1 MDELLSAL
9 HEYYGSNAKF
19 RDGQAEAIRAV
30 LNGRR
35 TLVIQRTGWGKSMVY
50 FLSTKLLRRKNNKN
64 LTIII
69 SPLLALMN
77 NQIESAKILDMK
89 VVTVNSEMQESE
101 IKETYELLKNDLS
114 VDALI
119 ISPERLENESFK
131 SFRRELVKTR
141 NIALF
146 VVDEAHCI
154 SDWGHDFRK
163 DYRKIRNLIE
173 IMPRNTAILATTA
186 TANDR
191 VIEDIKEQLG
201 TDLELSRGSLMRD
214 SLDIQV
220 IQLSTMEERMA
231 WLVQHLK
238 EDILPGTGIIYCLTR
253 RDCDIVNDW
262 LNQNDIKSEK
272 YYSDVMDISVE
283 AGGLP
288 GEKSND
294 TKQRIV
300 KETKNRITEAFV
312 KNEIKVLVAT
322 TAFGMGF
329 DKKDISF
336 VIHFQKPGN
345 IVAYY
350 QQIGRAG
357 RDIERAYAIMLYEP
371 NNDEINRYFIN
382 NAFPKDADLKA
393 VFECIKTEY
402 INGVEHITVNDICN
416 KESMSDAKVRKV
428 VADLKDAELI
438 IARKL
443 DKVCYYPN
451 IEKYSFEELA
461 QRLGELIAGNAQIR
475 KIREKELADMNDFVS
490 TKKCYM
496 SFIAKALDDKTAIDC
511 GHCANC
517 ARRALIDTDIDNDLL
532 KMAQKYLNEKSYTI
546 NPRKKWADGTQI
558 NKDYL
563 IEEGIA
569 LSLYGDASWGKL
581 VESGKYHDNYFN
593 DELVDASVAILK
605 KFVKDKDITWVTNI
619 SSNKHPLLVPSFAK
633 RVAEKLGLKYK
644 PVLVKIKSEVEKQQ
658 KELEDSYQQQAN
670 VDKSFVVADDIPT
683 FFSENVLLIDDMVDS
698 RWTFTVCGKKLR
710 EKGAGLVYPFALS
723 NTAGRG

>member
-1 MDELLSAL
+1 MDKLLSAL
-9 HEYYGSNAKF
+9 HEYYGQNAKF
-19 RDGQAEAIRAV
+19 RDGQAEAIKAV
-30 LNGRR
+30 LNGKR

-50 FLSTKLLRRKNNKN
+50 FLATKLLRRRDNKN

-77 NQIESAKILDMK
+77 NQIESAKTLDMN
-89 VVTVNSEMQESE
+89 VVTVNSEMQKSE
-101 IKETYELLKNDLS
+101 IEDTYELLKNDLT

-119 ISPERLENESFK
+119 VSPERLENEEFK
-131 SFRRELVKTR
+131 KFRRKLVETR

-220 IQLSTMEERMA
+220 VQLSTMEERMA
-231 WLVQHLK
+231 WLVQHLQ
-238 EDILPGTGIIYCLTR
+238 ENFLPGTGIIYCLTR

-262 LNQNDIKSEK
+262 LNLNNIKSEK
-272 YYSDVMDISVE
+272 YYSDVMDMSAE
-283 AGGLP
+283 DGGLP
-288 GEKSND
+288 GESSSDAK
-294 TKQRIV
+294 KRIV

-382 NAFPKDADLKA
+382 NASSKAADLKA
-393 VFECIKTEY
+393 VFERIKTEDK
-402 INGVEHITVNDICN
+402 INVEDICN
-416 KESMSDAKVRKV
+416 KEGMSENKVRKV
-428 VADLKDAELI
+428 VADLKDAKLI
-438 IARKL
+438 IARKS
-443 DKVCYYPN
+443 DKVYYDPN
-451 IEKYSFEELA
+451 KEKYSFEELDR
-461 QRLGELIAGNAQIR
+461 RLEELIMANAQIR
-475 KIREKELADMNDFVS
+475 KVREKELADMNDFVS

-496 SFIAKALDDKTAIDC
+496 SFIAKALDDKTAVNC

-517 ARRALIDTDIDNDLL
+517 VRRALIDTDIDDDLL
-532 KMAQKYLNEKSYTI
+532 KMAKKYLNEKSYI
-546 NPRKKWADGTQI
+546 IKPRKKWADGTSI
-558 NKDYL
+558 KKDYL

-581 VESGKYHDNYFN
+581 VESGKYEDNYFN

-605 KFVKDKDITWVTNI
+605 KFVKDKQITWVTNV
-619 SSNKHPLLVPSFAK
+619 SSNRHQLLVPSFTK

-658 KELEDSYQQQAN
+658 KELEDSYQQQEN
-670 VDKSFVVADDIPT
+670 VDRSFVVADDIPS
-683 FFSENVLLIDDMVDS
+683 FFNENVLLIDDMVDS

-723 NTAGRG
+723 NTASRG